1 MKPKIN
7 GDIVLTR
14 EELDEIKEDIKDEIK
29 FRTKVL
35 VELRLLNG
43 LPVKV
48 TRLEVWVAVLWV
60 LVSGIV
66 FMIIKGGNI
75 YGQL

>member
-43 LPVKV
+43 LPAKV